1 MRAVS
6 AGRRRL
12 AVVAAGVLALAVMPA
27 LAAAQSA
34 TVSATVGAPAALGTD
49 VGSQQPGIAW
59 EQPAQM
65 NANLD
70 AMVAA
75 GMTWVRADF
84 FWDSIEQQPG
94 LYSWTATD
102 TFVEAAESRGLHIL
116 AIADYTPSW
125 ARTGPTDKYPPTDP
139 NDYATFVGALAQH
152 YAPMGVHDWE
162 IWNEPNNAAFWAPKA
177 DPLAYTRLL
186 VPANAAI
193 KQADPTA
200 NVVTGGLSPAVN
212 DGSNIA
218 PLTYLAAIYADGGGG
233 SFDAVGYHPYSYPY
247 SPMYAATWNTFYEAP
262 AVHALMAANGDGA
275 KQIWGTEVGFPTGTS
290 PNAVTPAV
298 QAADISAAITQ
309 WTSWS
314 FHGPIIFY
322 TIRDSGTDPSNVDEN
337 MGLLDASG
345 APKLVF
351 SAVQQQLAA
360 PPAPAAPPATPAPTA
375 PPAPPAPHV
384 TTPVAHIVPGVGKV
398 AKPARG
404 TVTMRIPVTLDIRSS
419 VAVTVHYTTA
429 SLPPTANARSGVDY
443 VGKAGVLT
451 FAPGQTRLD
460 ITVTVRAHSRRI
472 PNDRFIV
479 RFSDPSHAVL
489 GGYGI
494 AIGVIR

>member
-1 MRAVS
+1 MGAISGV
-6 AGRRRL
+6 RRRL
-12 AVVAAGVLALAVMPA
+12 IVVAVGVLTLAMMPA
-27 LAAAQSA
+27 AVAAERSA
-34 TVSATVGAPAALGTD
+34 TVSAAVGNPAALGTD

-59 EQPAQM
+59 EPAAQM

-84 FWDSIEQQPG
+84 FWDSIEQQRG
-94 LYSWTATD
+94 QYTWTATD
-102 TFVEAAESRGLHIL
+102 TFVQAAESRGLHIL

-125 ARTGPTDKYPPTDP
+125 ARSGPTDKYPPTNP

-152 YAPMGVHDWE
+152 YAPLGVSDWE

-193 KQADPTA
+193 KQADPAA

-212 DGSNIA
+212 DGNNIA

-247 SPMYAATWNTFYEAP
+247 APMYPQSWNTFYETP
-262 AVHALMAANGDGA
+262 AVHTLMAANGDGA
-275 KQIWGTEVGFPTGTS
+275 KQIWGTEVGFPTGTN
-290 PNAVTPAV
+290 PNAVSAAT
-298 QAADISAAITQ
+298 QATYISAAIAQ

-337 MGLLDASG
+337 MGLLDHSG
-345 APKLVF
+345 APKLVYA
-351 SAVQQQLAA
+351 AVQQQLALPLA
-360 PPAPAAPPATPAPTA
+360 PPTAPAPPPPAPAPAAPPVAP
-375 PPAPPAPHV
+375 
-384 TTPVAHIVPGVGKV
+384 HIVPGVGTV
-398 AKPARG
+398 TKPKHG
-404 TVTMRIPVTLDIRSS
+404 TVTMRIPVSLDTRS
-419 VAVTVHYTTA
+419 AVTVSVKYTTA
-429 SLPPTANARSGVDY
+429 SVPPTANARSGADY
-443 VGKAGVLT
+443 VGKSGVLT
-451 FAPGQTRLD
+451 FAPGQTRLS
-460 ITVTVRAHSRRI
+460 ITVTVRAQNRRV
-472 PNDRFIV
+472 PNDRFII
-479 RFSDPSHAVL
+479 RFSHPSHAVL
-489 GGYGI
+489 GGFGF
-494 AIGVIR
+494 ALGVIK